1 MELLF
6 LLYCKSVLDFGV
18 PDYRYYNSLGLSVL
32 DASFSATARYSSV
45 ENVLARF
52 CKHYDLSCDTFAEL
66 PKAGSQVTV
75 SQMMKLVQ
83 GLSPEQ
89 FAEIVQNRSRVGGR
103 LKAALFLD
111 CLSVLHSFGIETYQD
126 FQAHFENPELETSL
140 RALQGM
146 GEATI
151 SYLYMLAGNSDNVKV
166 DRHIRTFTST
176 AVNGN
181 NLTTEQIKR
190 LFRYAA
196 HELSKEYPGMTAR
209 RLDHIVWVYQSTL
222 ANTNR

>member
-83 GLSPEQ
+83 GLGCAIELIS
-89 FAEIVQNRSRVGGR
+89 FAIYIIIFFAFDMEHNDNGLLMAIAMIFALVIPITVAIIRRK
-103 LKAALFLD
+103 KAN
-111 CLSVLHSFGIETYQD
+111 E
-126 FQAHFENPELETSL
+126 
-140 RALQGM
+140 
-146 GEATI
+146 
-151 SYLYMLAGNSDNVKV
+151 
-166 DRHIRTFTST
+166 
-176 AVNGN
+176 VN
-181 NLTTEQIKR
+181 
-190 LFRYAA
+190 
-196 HELSKEYPGMTAR
+196 
-209 RLDHIVWVYQSTL
+209 
-222 ANTNR
+222 